1 MGDNSQIFFNKKILI
16 YGLGKSGL
24 SSFNFLKKKN
34 EVYLFD
40 DNLNLKINKSIKKKI
55 LNFKKLLNIK
65 FDLIILSPGIDIKKC
80 KLKNLLKKKNKD
92 IYTDLDVFYSYY
104 KNISITITGTNGK
117 STTCKLLYEILK
129 DQKKDVRLV
138 GNIGTPILSMKKI
151 SKKTIFVIEASSYQL
166 EYSKIF
172 SSKFAAILNIAPD
185 HLERHGNL
193 NSYIKAKFKIFNN
206 QKRSAIGF
214 INKNDHLIQKRIK
227 EKNLKLKLVNVDT
240 KLNNFLL
247 KRIRNKYFLSRSNQ
261 ANLSFVL
268 EIIKKFNIK
277 LNQLFRSI
285 NKFKGLNYRQEIIY
299 KKNKLL
305 IINDSKSTSY
315 SSSKELLEMYENIHW
330 LIGGIPK
337 KDDKLSLSK
346 KYFKNIKIYVFGKK
360 FKKFSK
366 DLRKKAELKRFKNL
380 NLALLAIFKNIHKKK
395 YSNNTILFSPASAS
409 FDSFK
414 NFEER
419 GSYFNKLI
427 KRYINERKII

>member
-24 SSFNFLKKKN
+24 SSFNFLKNKN

-40 DNLNLKINKSIKKKI
+40 DNLGLKINKSIKKKI
-55 LNFKKLLNIK
+55 LNFEKLLNIK

-80 KLKNLLKKKNKD
+80 KLKNLLKKKNED
-92 IYTDLDVFYSYY
+92 IYTDLDVFYTYY

-193 NSYIKAKFKIFNN
+193 NNYIKAKFKVFNN

-227 EKNLKLKLVNVDT
+227 EKKLKLKLVNVDT

-247 KRIRNKYFLSRSNQ
+247 KRIRNKFFLSRSNQ

-268 EIIKKFNIK
+268 EMVKKFNIK

-337 KDDKLSLSK
+337 KDDKLLLSK

-380 NLALLAIFKNIHKKK
+380 NLALLAIFKNIHIKKH
-395 YSNNTILFSPASAS
+395 SNNTILFSPASAS

-419 GSYFNKLI
+419 GLYFNKLI
-427 KRYINERKII
+427 KKHLDERKII

>member
-1 MGDNSQIFFNKKILI
+1 MSNNSQIFFNKKILI
-16 YGLGKSGL
+16 YGLGKSGI
-24 SSFNFLKKKN
+24 SSFNFLKNKN
-34 EVYLFD
+34 KVYLFD
-40 DNLNLKINKSIKKKI
+40 DNINLEINKSTKKKI
-55 LNFKKLLNIK
+55 LNFKELLK
-65 FDLIILSPGIDIKKC
+65 TEFDIVILSPGIDINKC
-80 KLKNLLKKKNKD
+80 KLKNFLKKKNKN
-92 IYTDLDVFYSYY
+92 IYTDLDVFYSFY
-104 KNISITITGTNGK
+104 KNVSFTITGTNGK
-117 STTCKLLYEILK
+117 STTCKLLYDILK
-129 DQKKDVRLV
+129 DQKKDVRLA
-138 GNIGTPILSMKKI
+138 GNIGTPILSISKI

-172 SSKFAAILNIAPD
+172 SSKFAAVLNIAPD

-193 NSYIKAKFKIFNN
+193 NNYIEAKFKIFNN
-206 QKRSAIGF
+206 QKKGAIGF
-214 INKNDHLIQKRIK
+214 VNKNDHLIQKKIK
-227 EKNLKLKLVNVDT
+227 TKKVNLKLINVDT

-247 KRIRNKYFLSRSNQ
+247 KKIKNKYFLSRSNQ

-268 EIIKKFNIK
+268 EMIKGFKIK
-277 LNQLFRSI
+277 LNELIKSI
-285 NKFKGLNYRQEIIY
+285 NKFKGLNYRQKIIY
-299 KKNKLL
+299 NKNKLV

-337 KDDKLSLSK
+337 KDDKLLLSK
-346 KYFKNIKIYVFGKK
+346 KYFRNIKIYIFGKN

-366 DLRKKAELKRFKNL
+366 DFKGKTDFKRFKNL
-380 NLALLAIFKNIHKKK
+380 NLALLSTFKNIHKKR

>member
-1 MGDNSQIFFNKKILI
+1 MSDNSQIFLNKKILI

-24 SSFNFLKKKN
+24 SSFNFLKNKN

-40 DNLNLKINKSIKKKI
+40 DNLGLKINKSFKKKI
-55 LNFKKLLNIK
+55 LKFKKLLNIK

-92 IYTDLDVFYSYY
+92 IYTDLDVFYAFY

-117 STTCKLLYEILK
+117 STTCKLLYDIFK

-138 GNIGTPILSMKKI
+138 GNIGTPILSIKKI

-172 SSKFAAILNIAPD
+172 SSKFTAILNIAPD

-193 NSYIKAKFKIFNN
+193 NNYIGAKFKIFNN
-206 QKRSAIGF
+206 QIGGAIGF
-214 INKNDHLIQKRIK
+214 VNKNDHLIQKRIK
-227 EKNLKLKLVNVDT
+227 EKKLKLKIVNVDT
-240 KLNNFLL
+240 KLNKYFL

-277 LNQLFRSI
+277 SNQLFKSV
-285 NKFKGLNYRQEIIY
+285 NKFKGLNYRQKIIY
-299 KKNKLL
+299 NKNKLI

-337 KDDKLSLSK
+337 KDDKLLLSK
-346 KYFKNIKIYVFGKK
+346 RYFQNIKIYVFGKN

-366 DLRKKAELKRFKNL
+366 DLKEKTEFKKFKNL
-380 NLALLAIFKNIHKKK
+380 NLALSKIFKNILKNKH
-395 YSNNTILFSPASAS
+395 SNNTILFSPASAS
-409 FDSFK
+409 FDNFK

-419 GSYFNKLI
+419 GLYFNELI
-427 KRYINERKII
+427 KRHLNERKII